1 MIKLHAGNSYK
12 VTMKRMGGVVDEYE
26 GIEWFCWSAHVGTE
40 PDAGELLPEEQT
52 FPNYPDSASDRIADT
67 ADAWM
72 VSGEDGDGKQ
82 ATWLIDNR
90 QGLFTQHIDDYGN
103 DVAQSLEAFILPVE
117 VIIPKL
123 DSGGN
128 QIDGEFVG
136 ATELKVAKWED
147 AFEGTGT
154 TGSVKDDFIGWDRDR
169 FYVRIPGGA
178 SMGIEA
184 VKVATEDCQDASYND
199 DATRIELT
207 ASGSDSI
214 SDSMI
219 LVSDDEDDDYAGSGA
234 GADDQDGDR
243 THKVQLGG
251 NLVIKSIF
259 INGTEHPVNMKVPVP
274 VRKILPVDF
283 IRMNVANVH
292 DLTEIERSAKITNES
307 YAQVGAKVGV
317 NIINKEWPALNPD
330 RGDGILRLFSGDRL
344 VDGHLV
350 GPMTDEYKSFIDQTD
365 ASGINIYF
373 LTSAYATSKG
383 IALTAAQLK
392 YESGEIDSK
401 YFDKAFVNFAAAQL
415 AGGTPAHELGHLLAY
430 KTNDP
435 DTNDHNEP
443 YFNLMNATPGSNLG
457 VRSAKRFNQSQ
468 QSRMYQHSMLTNP

>member
-1 MIKLHAGNSYK
+1 PA
-12 VTMKRMGGVVDEYE
+12 VTLRAVVQVLDKPRTRKRPRHQPRHRRPSPRPHPQ
-26 GIEWFCWSAHVGTE
+26 IN
-40 PDAGELLPEEQT
+40 L
-52 FPNYPDSASDRIADT
+52 
-67 ADAWM
+67 
-72 VSGEDGDGKQ
+72 
-82 ATWLIDNR
+82 
-90 QGLFTQHIDDYGN
+90 
-103 DVAQSLEAFILPVE
+103 LPVE

-154 TGSVKDDFIGWDRDR
+154 NGSVKDDFIGWDKDR

-184 VKVATEDCQDASYND
+184 VKVATEDCPDASYND

-214 SDSMI
+214 TDSMI

-234 GADDQDGDR
+234 GADDQDDDR

-251 NLVIKSIF
+251 NLVIKSLI
-259 INGTEHPVNMKVPVP
+259 INGTEHTVNMKIPVP
-274 VRKILPVDF
+274 VRKVLPVDF

-292 DLTEIERSAKITNES
+292 DLTEIERSAKIANER
-307 YAQVGAKVGV
+307 YAQVGIKVNV
-317 NIINKEWPALNPD
+317 NIINKEWPVLNPD

-373 LTSAYATSKG
+373 LTSAYGTSKG
-383 IALTAAQLK
+383 IALTPAQLE
-392 YESGEIDSK
+392 YESGEIDNK
-401 YFDKAFVNFAAAQL
+401 YFDKAFVNFAAGQL
-415 AGGTPAHELGHLLAY
+415 AGDTPAHELGHLLAY
-430 KTNDP
+430 KTD
-435 DTNDHNEP
+435 DADRDDHNEP
-443 YFNLMNATPGSNLG
+443 YFNLMNSTPRSNVG
-457 VRSAKRFNQSQ
+457 VLSRKRFNESQ
-468 QSRMYQHSMLTNP
+468 QSRMYQHSMLTNPP